1 MDQAKAGVSGKD
13 DKIVLYL
20 LNFLNKFKCGKLVQE
35 TNNGWIVD
43 FNIAENKNDKISKMG
58 NFEFS
63 TFPYKH
69 NIKDYKAGNKVIV
82 FFFDDFEE
90 MFINANQTK
99 EINSAYKHSLSNG
112 IIMDVLAPNEQPNN
126 GGENKNSY
134 IDYRDGLSLFSA
146 LGSSIILKDFI
157 TLNSKENKATIELKE
172 KITMKNQQVDIITTF
187 DKMFDNLF
195 NQIQIISS
203 APGSPCAI
211 ANAPAVKQAI
221 MAEVQK
227 LFEN

>member
-43 FNIAENKNDKISKMG
+43 FNITENQNDEISKIG
-58 NFEFS
+58 NFEFP

-69 NIKDYKAGNKVIV
+69 DIKDYKVNDKVMV

-112 IIMDVLAPNEQPNN
+112 IIMDILQPGKQSNAED
-126 GGENKNSY
+126 ENKYSY
-134 IDYRDGLSLFSA
+134 IDYRNGLSLFSA
-146 LGSSIILKDFI
+146 LGASITLKDLI
-157 TLNSKENKATIELKE
+157 TLNSKENKATIELNE
-172 KITMKNQQVDIITTF
+172 KIKMKNQQVDIITTF
-187 DKMFDNLF
+187 DKMFDNLL
-195 NQIQIISS
+195 NQLQIISS
-203 APGSPCAI
+203 APGSPCTI

-221 MAEVQK
+221 MAEAQK

>member
-43 FNIAENKNDKISKMG
+43 FNITENKNDEISKIG

-69 NIKDYKAGNKVIV
+69 DIKDYKVGDKVIV

-90 MFINANQTK
+90 MFINSNQTK

-112 IIMDVLAPNEQPNN
+112 IIMDVLVPNEQPNN
-126 GGENKNSY
+126 EEENKYSY
-134 IDYRDGLSLFSA
+134 IDYRNGMFLFSA
-146 LGSSIILKDFI
+146 LGASIILKDFI
-157 TLNSKENKATIELKE
+157 ALNSKENKATIELKE
-172 KITMKNQQVDIITTF
+172 KIKMKNQQVDIITIF
-187 DKMFDNLF
+187 DKMFDNLL
-195 NQIQIISS
+195 NQIQIIS
-203 APGSPCAI
+203 PTGSCSI
-211 ANAPAVKQAI
+211 ANAPAVQQAI